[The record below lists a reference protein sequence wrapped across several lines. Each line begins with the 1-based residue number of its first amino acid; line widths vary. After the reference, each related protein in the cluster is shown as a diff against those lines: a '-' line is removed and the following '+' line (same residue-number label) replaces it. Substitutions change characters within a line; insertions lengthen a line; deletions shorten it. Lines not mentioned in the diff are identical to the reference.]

1 MFSKHIIKQF
11 FVGAIR
17 INELPNYHLESTSSG
32 EKDQIWIQLLEF
44 PWKIFPQT
52 FPRCSWREALQ
63 QYAVQLEES
72 DLDQARLMHEHTK
85 TSTRY

>member
-11 FVGAIR
+11 FVGAIQ

-32 EKDQIWIQLLEF
+32 EKDQLLEF
-44 PWKIFPQT
+44 FWKLFPQT
-52 FPRCSWREALQ
+52 FPRCTWWEALQ
-63 QYAVQLEES
+63 QYAVQLEKS